1 MRVKKERSDEDI
13 KENEVSLLMFV
24 FAFLSTV
31 PGLTWG
37 CRPCKPRMPGLYTY

>member
-24 FAFLSTV
+24 FAVLSTGAGTDLG
-31 PGLTWG
+31 PQAI
-37 CRPCKPRMPGLYTY
+37 